1 MPRTRQLRVVAAAAA
16 AALAVPLSMGAAF
29 AAPPDDDG
37 PAVPTSPSPQLAGAL
52 PTAGDT
58 DLPRDDG
65 RATDRVSRALREAEG
80 IVTAFVQLEAPSGI
94 ETAEAGGDA
103 ADVTAAVAEVEQ
115 VAADVVPADA
125 GEPADAETPAKLAVT
140 ANVVSGV
147 VVTGDA
153 EEIAA
158 LAEDPAVTAINLVVP
173 KTVDNKGI
181 DVFTRAVE
189 TWTSAGVTGEG
200 VRIGVI
206 DTGLDYTHAT
216 FGGPGTPEAY
226 AEAYGADG
234 SGPVPAGLF
243 DETKFLGGYDFA
255 GPLYDAGGDTEAQL
269 VPQPDE
275 NPIDAPHTAGGG
287 HGSHVSGTAAGFG
300 TTADGTTFRGDY
312 SSLTDI
318 SDWQIGPGTA
328 PEAGIYA
335 LKVFGDVGGST
346 GLVVQA
352 LDWAADPNGDGDFS
366 DHLDIVNMSLG
377 SDLSP
382 ADDPESLFVDEL
394 SALGV
399 LTVTSSGNG
408 GDVTD
413 VGGSPGNAATA
424 LTVANSVA
432 STQTFDAIE
441 VTEAPDASLV
451 GTHAAQNSQSY
462 TGTDD
467 VTAPVSYPGATV
479 DGCTV
484 RNDDGTTT
492 NPLLAYADQVAGTIV
507 WLYWDDDDASRACGS
522 ADRWGNAEE
531 AGAVGVLIGTEL
543 PVFTAGIAGNAG
555 IPGAQ
560 LTAAATN
567 ALLPAIEASTAEA
580 PVVVHL
586 GPSLANAAFVT
597 DPALGDTLNS
607 GSSRGVH
614 GSLGVVKP
622 DVAAPGTLIS
632 SAASGTGSGRVTYSG
647 TSMSSPHVAGIAA
660 LVAQAHPDWSPQ
672 QIKAAVMNTATHDV
686 YSQLGQTG
694 PVYGPERV
702 GSGRV
707 DAFDAVNATALAYDT
722 ENPGLVSVT
731 FGLVDVGASPVTL
744 TRTVTVT
751 NTGSRPQTFAT
762 SFDQSTTAGGST
774 VSVSPRSVTVRPGRT
789 ATVKVTLKVDPAT
802 LSRDIDPTQVD
813 NYLGGVPRDYV
824 TSISGRLVLTPRSGP
839 ELRVPVQAAPRPV
852 SELTSPAVA
861 MTPDQTAAPLGV
873 EGRGVASGGWYSLM
887 APFGLVASSP
897 QLEVGDAA
905 TPPTAL
911 GAADVQHIG
920 FTSTAPQLAAA
931 GGDAADGVMALG
943 ISTYGEWATL
953 GGVIVP
959 VIDTDVDG
967 DGVYDYE
974 TYVWK
979 YAADMDLTTVETY
992 DLNTGRAVDIW
1003 TANGIDLPL
1012 DSSVFD
1018 SNVMVVPMSLAALGV
1033 DAGETPTF
1041 AVAMFSPYEGTSGGF
1056 VDAVEPF
1063 TVDPYD
1069 PPVWF
1074 EADPALAASAFWY
1087 VGAPGS
1093 DVTVHRRADVA
1104 DTDLLVLHTHN
1115 DNVGTPRAQVVD
1127 LTVAAPKAAS
1137 RIDAVA
1143 PRSILRG
1150 LPVPVSAVIRSDGP
1164 PPTGVIEVREGDR
1177 VVGSAEVLT
1186 LGRTG
1191 IAVSLVRGLAVGN
1204 HQLTVTYVG
1213 NDAVE
1218 ASSDT
1223 VTVRVTSPGGW
1234 HHR

>member
-16 AALAVPLSMGAAF
+16 TALAVPLSMGAAF

-967 DGVYDYE
+967 DGTYDFE
-974 TYVWK
+974 SYVWK

>member
-1 MPRTRQLRVVAAAAA
+1 MPRTRQLRLVAAVGA

-37 PAVPTSPSPQLAGAL
+37 PAVPTSPSPELAGEL
-52 PTAGDT
+52 PTPGDT
-58 DLPRDDG
+58 DLPRED
-65 RATDRVSRALREAEG
+65 RATDRVSSALRAAEG
-80 IVTAFVQLEAPSGI
+80 VVTAFVELEAPSGV

-103 ADVTAAVAEVEQ
+103 ADVTAAVAEVEE

-125 GEPADAETPAKLAVT
+125 GETADAETPAKLAVT

-158 LAEDPAVTAINLVVP
+158 LAADPAVTGIHLVVP
-173 KTVDNKGI
+173 KTVDNKGT

-189 TWTSAGVTGEG
+189 AWTSAGATGEG
-200 VRIGVI
+200 VTIGVI
-206 DTGLDYTHAT
+206 DTGVDYTHAT
-216 FGGPGTPEAY
+216 FGGPGTTEAY
-226 AEAYGADG
+226 AQAYGADG
-234 SGPVPAGLF
+234 TGPVPAGLF

-255 GPLYDAGGDTEAQL
+255 GPLYDAGGTTPEQL

-287 HGSHVSGTAAGFG
+287 HGSHVAGTAAGFG
-300 TTADGTTFRGDY
+300 ITADGATFRGDY
-312 SSLTDI
+312 ASLTDI
-318 SDWQIGPGTA
+318 SDWHVGPGTA
-328 PEAGIYA
+328 PEAGVYA

-382 ADDPESLFVDEL
+382 ADDPESLFVDQL
-394 SALGV
+394 TALGV

-413 VGGSPGNAATA
+413 MGGSPGNAATA
-424 LTVANSVA
+424 LTVANSVG
-432 STQTFDAIE
+432 STQTYDAVE
-441 VTEAPDASLV
+441 VTAAPDASLV
-451 GTHAAQNSQSY
+451 GSYAAQNSQDY
-462 TGTDD
+462 AGGED
-467 VTAPVSYPGATV
+467 VTAPVTYLGADV
-479 DGCTV
+479 SGCTV
-484 RNDDGTTT
+484 TQDGVRT
-492 NPLLAYADQVAGTIV
+492 NPLLPLADQIAGTIV
-507 WLYWDDDDASRACGS
+507 WLWWNDDDSARACGS
-522 ADRWGNAEE
+522 ADRWTNAEE
-531 AGAVGVLIGTEL
+531 AGAAGVLIGTEL
-543 PVFTAGIAGNAG
+543 TVFVAGIAGNAG

-560 LTAAATN
+560 LTAASTD
-567 ALLPAIEASTAEA
+567 ALLPAIEASTPDA

-586 GPSLANAAFVT
+586 GPSLANTYVLT
-597 DPALGDTLNS
+597 DPTLADTLNS

-622 DVAAPGTLIS
+622 DVAAPGTLIN
-632 SAASGTGSGRVTYSG
+632 SAASGTGSGTVTYSG

-660 LVAQAHPDWSPQ
+660 LVAQAHPDWSPLQ
-672 QIKAAVMNTATHDV
+672 LKAAVMNTATHDV
-686 YSQLGQTG
+686 YSQPGQTG
-694 PVYGPERV
+694 PVFGPERV

-707 DAFDAVNATALAYDT
+707 DAFDAVNAQAIAYDT

-744 TRTVTVT
+744 TRTVTVA
-751 NTGSRPQTFAT
+751 NTGGRPQTFAT
-762 SFDQSTTAGGST
+762 SFDQSTTAGGASVT
-774 VSVSPRSVTVRPGRT
+774 VSPRHVTVRPGAT

-802 LSRDIDPTQVD
+802 LRRDIDPTQAQY
-813 NYLGGVPRDYV
+813 YLGDVAREFV
-824 TSISGRLVLTPRSGP
+824 TSVSGRLVLTPSSGP

-861 MTPDQTAAPLGV
+861 MTPDQTAAPVVV

-887 APFGLVASSP
+887 APFGLVTTSP
-897 QLEVGDAA
+897 ALEVGEAA

-911 GAADVQHIG
+911 AAADVQHVG

-931 GGDAADGVMALG
+931 GGDPTAGVMALG

-967 DGVYDYE
+967 DGTFDFE

-979 YAADMDLTTVETY
+979 YQDEMDLTTVETY
-992 DLNTGRAVDIW
+992 DLATGRLADIW

-1018 SNVMVVPMSLAALGV
+1018 SNVLVVPMTLANLGV
-1033 DAGETPTF
+1033 DPGETPTF
-1041 AVAMFSPYEGTSGGF
+1041 AIGTFSPYEGTAGGF
-1056 VDAVEPF
+1056 VDMVEPF
-1063 TVDPYD
+1063 TVDAYD

-1074 EADPALAASAFWY
+1074 ESEGLAASAFWF
-1087 VGAPGS
+1087 VGAPGA
-1093 DVTVHRRADVA
+1093 DVTVHRRADVTDA
-1104 DTDLLVLHTHN
+1104 DLLVLHTHN

-1164 PPTGVIEVREGDR
+1164 PPSGVIEVREGDR
-1177 VVGSAEVLT
+1177 LVGSADVLT
-1186 LGRTG
+1186 VGRTG
-1191 IAVSLVRGLAVGN
+1191 VAVALVRGLAAGS
-1204 HQLTVTYVG
+1204 HQLTVTYTG
-1213 NDAVE
+1213 NDAVD

-1223 VTVRVTSPGGW
+1223 VTVRVTPPRGP

>member
-1 MPRTRQLRVVAAAAA
+1 MPRTRQLRAVAALGA

-37 PAVPTSPSPQLAGAL
+37 PAVPTSPSPQLAGGL

-58 DLPRDDG
+58 DLPRDER
-65 RATDRVSRALREAEG
+65 RADDRVSRALLEAQG
-80 IVTAFVQLEAPSGI
+80 VVTAFVELEAPSGA
-94 ETAEAGGDA
+94 ETVEAGGDA

-115 VAADVVPADA
+115 VAQDVVPADA

-153 EEIAA
+153 EQIAA
-158 LAEDPAVTAINLVVP
+158 LAADPAVTGIHLVVP
-173 KTVDNKGI
+173 KTIDNKGT
-181 DVFTRAVE
+181 DVFTRAME
-189 TWTSAGVTGEG
+189 AWTSAGATGEG

-226 AEAYGADG
+226 AQAYGEDG
-234 SGPVPAGLF
+234 TGPVPAGLF
-243 DETKFLGGYDFA
+243 DETKFLGGHDFA

-300 TTADGTTFRGDY
+300 VTSDGTTFRGDY
-312 SSLTDI
+312 ASLTDI

-346 GLVVQA
+346 GIVVQA

-382 ADDPESLFVDEL
+382 ADDPESLFVDQL
-394 SALGV
+394 SEIGV

-432 STQTFDAIE
+432 STQTFDAVE

-451 GTHAAQNSQSY
+451 GTYAAQNSQNY

-467 VTAPVSYPGATV
+467 VTAPVTYLGAQV

-484 RNDDGTTT
+484 QGA
-492 NPLLAYADQVAGTIV
+492 NPLLPYADQIAGTIV
-507 WLYWDDDDASRACGS
+507 WLWWNDDDATRACGS
-522 ADRWGNAEE
+522 AVRWNNAEA

-543 PVFTAGIAGNAG
+543 PVFPAGIAGNAG

-560 LTAAATN
+560 LTAAATD

-597 DPALGDTLNS
+597 DPALADTLNS

-614 GSLGVVKP
+614 GSLGIVKP

-660 LVAQAHPDWSPQ
+660 LVAQTHPDWSPQ
-672 QIKAAVMNTATHDV
+672 QVKAAVMNTATHDV
-686 YSQLGQTG
+686 YSGLGQTG

-707 DAFDAVNATALAYDT
+707 DAVDAVNSKVIAYDT

-744 TRTVTVT
+744 TRTVTIA
-751 NTGSRPQTFAT
+751 NTGNRSQSYAT
-762 SFDQSTTAGGST
+762 SFDQSTTAGGAT
-774 VSVSPRSVTVRPGRT
+774 VSVSPRSVTVRAGRT
-789 ATVKVTLKVDPAT
+789 ATVTVTLKVDPAT

-824 TSISGRLVLTPRSGP
+824 TSVSGRLVLTPRSGP

-852 SELTSPAVA
+852 SELTSPPVA
-861 MTPDQTAAPLGV
+861 MTPDQTTAPLVV
-873 EGRGVASGGWYSLM
+873 EGRGVAAGGWYSLM

-911 GAADVQHIG
+911 AAADVQHVG

-931 GGDAADGVMALG
+931 GGSPADGVMALG

-959 VIDTDVDG
+959 VVDTDVDG
-967 DGVYDYE
+967 DGAYDFE
-974 TYVWK
+974 SYVWK
-979 YAADMDLTTVETY
+979 YADDMDLTVVETY
-992 DLNTGRAVDIW
+992 DLTTGDLVDIW

-1018 SNVMVVPMSLAALGV
+1018 SNVMVIPLSLAALGV

-1041 AVAMFSPYEGTSGGF
+1041 AVSTFSPYEGTSGGF
-1056 VDAVEPF
+1056 VDSVEPF

-1087 VGAPGS
+1087 VGAPGT
-1093 DVTVHRRADVA
+1093 DVTVHRRADVTDA
-1104 DTDLLVLHTHN
+1104 DLLVLHTHN

-1164 PPTGVIEVREGDR
+1164 APSGVIEVREGDR
-1177 VVGSAEVLT
+1177 VVGTATVAT
-1186 LGRTG
+1186 VGRTG
-1191 IAVSLVRGLAVGN
+1191 IAVALVRGLPVGT
-1204 HQLTVTYVG
+1204 HQLTVTYTG

-1223 VTVRVTSPGGW
+1223 VTVRVTSPRGP
-1234 HHR
+1234 HHG

>member
-1 MPRTRQLRVVAAAAA
+1 MSRSRQLRPLVAAVAA
-16 AALAVPLSMGAAF
+16 AALAVPLSMGAAYG
-29 AAPPDDDG
+29 APPDDDDG
-37 PAVPTSPSPQLAGAL
+37 PAVPSTPSPQLAGAL

-58 DLPRDDG
+58 DVDE
-65 RATDRVSRALREAEG
+65 AAADRVSRALREADG
-80 IVTAFVQLEAPSGI
+80 VVTAFVELEAPSGV
-94 ETAEAGGDA
+94 ETIEAGGDA
-103 ADVTAAVAEVEQ
+103 TDVAAAAAEVEQ
-115 VAADVVPADA
+115 VAQDVVPADA
-125 GEPADAETPAKLAVT
+125 GEPADAETPAKVAVT
-140 ANVVSGV
+140 SNVVSGV

-153 EEIAA
+153 QEIAA
-158 LAEDPAVTAINLVVP
+158 LAADPAVTAVHLVVP
-173 KTVDNKGI
+173 KTVDNKGT
-181 DVFTRAVE
+181 DVFTRALDA
-189 TWTSAGVTGEG
+189 WTSSGATGDGVT
-200 VRIGVI
+200 IGVI

-216 FGGPGTPEAY
+216 FGGPGTTEAY
-226 AEAYGADG
+226 AQAYGDDG
-234 SGPVPAGLF
+234 TAPVPDGLF
-243 DETKFLGGYDFA
+243 DPTKFLGGYDFA

-275 NPIDAPHTAGGG
+275 NPIDAPHNAGGG
-287 HGSHVSGTAAGFG
+287 HGSHVAGTAAGFG
-300 TTADGTTFRGDY
+300 ITADGATFRGDY
-312 SSLTDI
+312 GSLSDI
-318 SDWQIGPGTA
+318 SDWQVGPGSA

-346 GLVVQA
+346 GLVMQA

-366 DHLDIVNMSLG
+366 DHLDVVNMSLG

-399 LTVTSSGNG
+399 LTVTSAGNG

-413 VGGSPGNAATA
+413 VGGSPGNAASA
-424 LTVANSVA
+424 LTVANSVS
-432 STQTFDAIE
+432 STQTFDAVE
-441 VTEAPDASLV
+441 VTQAPDPALV
-451 GTHAAQNSQSY
+451 GTYAAQNAQNY

-467 VTAPVSYPGATV
+467 VTAPVSYLGADV

-484 RNDDGTTT
+484 DETT
-492 NPLLAYADQVAGTIV
+492 NPLLPFADQIAGTIV
-507 WLYWDDDDASRACGS
+507 WLWWDDDDATRACGS
-522 ADRWGNAEE
+522 TVRWNNAEA

-543 PVFTAGIAGNAG
+543 PVFPAGIAGNAG

-560 LTAAATN
+560 LTASATDT
-567 ALLPAIEASTAEA
+567 LLPAIEAATADA

-597 DPALGDTLNS
+597 DPALADTLNS

-632 SAASGTGSGRVTYSG
+632 SAASGTGDGTVTYSG

-660 LVAQAHPDWSPQ
+660 QVAQAHPDWSPQ
-672 QIKAAVMNTATHDV
+672 QVKAAVMNTATHDV
-686 YSQLGQTG
+686 YRDLGQTG

-707 DAFDAVNATALAYDT
+707 DALDAVNATVLAYDT
-722 ENPGLVSVT
+722 ENPDLVSVT

-744 TRTVTVT
+744 TRTVTIA
-751 NTGSRPQTFAT
+751 NTGRRSQTFTT
-762 SFDQSTTAGGST
+762 SFDQSTTAGGAS
-774 VSVSPRSVTVRPGRT
+774 VAVSPHRVTVRGGGT
-789 ATVKVTLKVDPAT
+789 ATVTVTLTVDPAT
-802 LSRDIDPTQVD
+802 LSRDMDPTQVD
-813 NYLGGVPRDYV
+813 SYLGGVPREFV
-824 TSISGRLVLTPRSGP
+824 TSVSGRLVLTPRGGT

-852 SELTSPAVA
+852 SELTSPALT
-861 MTPDQTAAPLGV
+861 MTPDQTSAPLVV

-897 QLEVGDAA
+897 ELEAPDAA

-911 GAADVQHIG
+911 RAADVQHVG
-920 FTSTAPQLAAA
+920 FTSTAPEIAAA
-931 GGDAADGVMALG
+931 GGAATDGVMALG
-943 ISTYGEWATL
+943 IATYGEWATL

-967 DGVYDYE
+967 DGTYDFE

-992 DLNTGRAVDIW
+992 DLATGALADIW
-1003 TANGIDLPL
+1003 TANGIDAPL

-1018 SNVMVVPMSLAALGV
+1018 SNVLVVPMSLAALGV
-1033 DAGETPTF
+1033 EPGATPTF
-1041 AVAMFSPYEGTSGGF
+1041 AVSTFSPYEGTSGGF
-1056 VDAVEPF
+1056 VDSVEPF

-1074 EADPALAASAFWY
+1074 DADPTVAESSLWY
-1087 VGAPGS
+1087 VGAPGA
-1093 DVTVHRRADVA
+1093 DVTVHRRADV
-1104 DTDLLVLHTHN
+1104 TDAQLLVLHTHN

-1127 LTVAAPKAAS
+1127 VVVEAPRAAS

-1143 PRSILRG
+1143 PRSLLRG
-1150 LPVPVSAVIRSDGP
+1150 IPVPVSAVIRSDGP
-1164 PPTGVIEVREGDR
+1164 PPTGRIEVTEGDR
-1177 VVGSAEVLT
+1177 VVGSASVLT
-1186 LGRTG
+1186 VGRTG
-1191 IAVSLVRGLAVGN
+1191 IAVALVRGLAVGT
-1204 HQLTVTYVG
+1204 HELTVTYVG
-1213 NDAVE
+1213 NDAV
-1218 ASSDT
+1218 APSADT
-1223 VTVRVTSPGGW
+1223 VTVRVTSPRGPGRW
-1234 HHR
+1234 

>member
-94 ETAEAGGDA
+94 ETAEAGGAA